1 MERVINN
8 SRKYRV
14 FMILLINNIIK
25 NRVVSI
31 SGGIKMTISSM
42 QKLLEGFDSLNNNEE
57 IKEDYEEDVI
67 HILGPI
73 FTSLWEKEMLEEK
86 RFKKRKNLIANDVM
100 KNTYY
105 GKTLNEYEEYRKKEI
120 EEIAKEKNEL
130 LKIKHIRKLSRKLK
144 NIPREFAYQ
153 RNFKNV
159 YEQKIKSVI
168 IQRLLK
174 TEKLTVKEIS
184 EITDV
189 SKERIVFIDRSMVK
203 ADAKKKGLRKV
214 EKV

>member
-1 MERVINN
+1 
-8 SRKYRV
+8 
-14 FMILLINNIIK
+14 
-25 NRVVSI
+25 
-31 SGGIKMTISSM
+31 M

-86 RFKKRKNLIANDVM
+86 RYKKRKNLIANDVM

-105 GKTLNEYEEYRKKEI
+105 GKTLNAYEEYRKKEI

-153 RNFKNV
+153 RNFKMYMN
-159 YEQKIKSVI
+159 KKSS
-168 IQRLLK
+168 L
-174 TEKLTVKEIS
+174 
-184 EITDV
+184 
-189 SKERIVFIDRSMVK
+189 
-203 ADAKKKGLRKV
+203 
-214 EKV
+214 

>member
-86 RFKKRKNLIANDVM
+86 RYKKRKNLIANDVM

-105 GKTLNEYEEYRKKEI
+105 GKTLNAYEEYRKKEI

-189 SKERIVFIDRSMVK
+189 SEERIVFIDRSMVK

>member
-42 QKLLEGFDSLNNNEE
+42 QKLLEGFDSLNNNKE

-86 RFKKRKNLIANDVM
+86 RYKKRKNLIANDVM

-189 SKERIVFIDRSMVK
+189 SEERIVFIDRSMVK

>member
-8 SRKYRV
+8 SRKCRV
-14 FMILLINNIIK
+14 FVILLINNIIK

-86 RFKKRKNLIANDVM
+86 RYKKRKNLIANDVM

-144 NIPREFAYQ
+144 NIPREFDYQ

-159 YEQKIKSVI
+159 YEQKINSVI
-168 IQRLLK
+168 IKRLLK

-184 EITDV
+184 EITDA
-189 SKERIVFIDRSMVK
+189 SEERIVFIDRSMVK

>member
-1 MERVINN
+1 
-8 SRKYRV
+8 
-14 FMILLINNIIK
+14 
-25 NRVVSI
+25 
-31 SGGIKMTISSM
+31 MTISSM

-86 RFKKRKNLIANDVM
+86 RYKKRKNLIANDVM
-100 KNTYY
+100 NNTYY
-105 GKTLNEYEEYRKKEI
+105 GKTLNAYEEYRKKEI

-189 SKERIVFIDRSMVK
+189 SEERIVFIDRSMVK

>member
-8 SRKYRV
+8 SRKCWV
-14 FMILLINNIIK
+14 FVILLINNIIK

-86 RFKKRKNLIANDVM
+86 RYKKRKNLIANDVM

-184 EITDV
+184 EITDA
-189 SKERIVFIDRSMVK
+189 SEERIVFIDRSMVK

>member
-189 SKERIVFIDRSMVK
+189 SEERIVFIDRSMVK

>member
-86 RFKKRKNLIANDVM
+86 RYKKRKNLIANDVM

-105 GKTLNEYEEYRKKEI
+105 GKTLNEYEEYRKK
-120 EEIAKEKNEL
+120 
-130 LKIKHIRKLSRKLK
+130 KLK
-144 NIPREFAYQ
+144 
-153 RNFKNV
+153 
-159 YEQKIKSVI
+159 
-168 IQRLLK
+168 
-174 TEKLTVKEIS
+174 KLQ
-184 EITDV
+184 
-189 SKERIVFIDRSMVK
+189 
-203 ADAKKKGLRKV
+203 KKKMNYLR
-214 EKV
+214 